1 MRNFGSMLENF
12 VLFYHFPEGVY
23 ITIITFLYIFVYLLC
38 HCDTEPNPGPK
49 KLKNISFL
57 SAIGES

>member
-1 MRNFGSMLENF
+1 MLENF

-49 KLKNISFL
+49 KLKKISFL